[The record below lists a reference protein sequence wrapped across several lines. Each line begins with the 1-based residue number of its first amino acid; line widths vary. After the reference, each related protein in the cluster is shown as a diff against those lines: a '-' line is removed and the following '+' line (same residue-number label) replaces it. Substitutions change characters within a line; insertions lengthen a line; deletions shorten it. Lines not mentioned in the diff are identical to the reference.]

1 MNKFDYTVEFGDM
14 HYAWEGWAE
23 DYDSAYEIETI
34 IKFNDDRPDI
44 KFTMRAG
51 FDFSNYHD
59 CVEDAFFSNAMEH
72 KTYYVLAEDCWKFEY
87 HNWVSSVYDDVMSIF
102 DWGFLDLS
110 FDMLMRKKLKKTIS
124 LEVPDNVR
132 NTYLVYKYYK
142 GEIEHMEQTVEI
154 LDHIMKGMIK

>member
-1 MNKFDYTVEFGDM
+1 MNKCDYTVEFGEM
-14 HYAWEGWAE
+14 SYAWKEWAKP
-23 DYDSAYEIETI
+23 YDTAYEIETI

-51 FDFSNYHD
+51 FDFYNEHD
-59 CVEDAFFSNAMEH
+59 CIEDVFFTDAMKH

-87 HNWVSSVYDDVMSIF
+87 NNWKSSVYYDATSIF
-102 DWGFLDLS
+102 DWNFWN

-124 LEVPDNVR
+124 LDVPDNVK
-132 NTYLVYKYYK
+132 NTYLVYKYYE
-142 GEIEHMEQTVEI
+142 GEINLMEQKVEI